1 MYLHRV
7 GNVAL
12 GLSMFVL
19 LAAPGSV
26 TFSQEQTA
34 PSSSPQTLPNDRD
47 LNAFARAYVGLQ
59 KIRANYQQSLEK
71 ADEPDKKQEIVA
83 EVNGK
88 IASLL
93 EKEGLS
99 AERYNQIFALLN
111 TDEKLR
117 QKTLDLITQERSRS
131 S

>member
-1 MYLHRV
+1 MHKHRV
-7 GNVAL
+7 KKLAL
-12 GLSMFVL
+12 GIVILST
-19 LAAPGSV
+19 LAAPMPMAL
-26 TFSQEQTA
+26 SQE
-34 PSSSPQTLPNDRD
+34 PSPQSNSGQTVPNDRD

-59 KIRANYQQSLEK
+59 KIRAIYQQSLD
-71 ADEPDKKQEIVA
+71 AAGEPEKKQEIIA

-99 AERYNQIFALLN
+99 ADRYNQIFALLN

-117 QKTLDLITQERSRS
+117 QKTLDLITQERARS
-131 S
+131 

>member
-1 MYLHRV
+1 V
-7 GNVAL
+7 
-12 GLSMFVL
+12 
-19 LAAPGSV
+19 P
-26 TFSQEQTA
+26 T
-34 PSSSPQTLPNDRD
+34 DRD
-47 LNAFARAYVGLQ
+47 LNAFARTYVGLQ
-59 KIRANYQQSLEK
+59 KIRANYQQSLD
-71 ADEPDKKQEIVA
+71 AVQEPEKKQEIVA

-99 AERYNQIFALLN
+99 ADRYNQIFALLS

-117 QKTLDLITQERSRS
+117 QKTLDLITQERSKS